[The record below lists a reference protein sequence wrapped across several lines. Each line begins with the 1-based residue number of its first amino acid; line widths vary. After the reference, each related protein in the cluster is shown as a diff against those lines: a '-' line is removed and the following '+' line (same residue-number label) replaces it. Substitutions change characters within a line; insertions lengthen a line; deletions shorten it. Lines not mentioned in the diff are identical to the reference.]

1 MASSETRET
10 IENVNVDVTQ
20 IENGF
25 KKDKARAKS
34 NFTRSQNRLLLLL
47 EEQDTDSRISII
59 EACKKLEGQK
69 EHKKCERI
77 VGEMLRIEEDFDAA
91 SKATRE
97 YLASRKDGSA
107 SVSSSAE
114 KLTVNVRYGMNISEK
129 SSETYINDHVS
140 TEPLQESR
148 EVGISQDISQNND
161 PVPVPIENR
170 QYSSLS
176 NAASKLSMKEVP
188 VKDRMSVTSFGG
200 LENAKTS
207 QHGNS
212 LNMINNDP
220 VMNAR
225 AASFEPR
232 DQFHREPSV
241 QAAGQTASY
250 NSPSIGQ
257 DLWRQLKRVQ
267 IPVFSGDKRTYN
279 SWKVA
284 FLACIDSAPAT
295 GEYELLQLRQY
306 LAGEALKTIE
316 NLGHSGAAYEAAKE
330 RLERKFGGM
339 RRQIAI
345 YMEKLENFR
354 QIRNGN
360 AKDLEQFAD
369 LLDIAII
376 NLRETDQH
384 HELGSGSLYSILQ
397 RKLPQSMLT
406 SYHRWVFDN
415 NVTQSVVT
423 LRKWV
428 IQESEFLTVASETVY
443 GVAGRASDAQTTP
456 QKPGQRNTRTFFGD
470 NGDNRAKKT
479 QCCQTCGTDHR
490 IWTCQAFKQKG
501 MAEKWEIA
509 KRCKL
514 CFRCL
519 AGGHSGKTCPRSRQC
534 GLNGCKELYHRLLHR
549 PSETEPKSTD
559 QNGTDNQASGTQIT
573 SGSEGNKN
581 LEQTTMTA
589 SNVPTA
595 EFIALRTVPVILKNG
610 DRSLKVNALLYDAS
624 TKTYVDSDVAA
635 QLGLQGKTERVTVN
649 VLNGQVETFETRP
662 VYVELESLTGDV
674 KLGVAAYTATRVVG
688 SMKAFDWTEY
698 TKR

>member
-59 EACKKLEGQK
+59 EARKKLEGCLEIALDILKNFSDFYTRQK

-77 VGEMLRIEEDFDAA
+77 VGKMLRIEEDFDAA

-114 KLTVNVRYGMNISEK
+114 MLTVNVRYGMNISEK

-200 LENAKTS
+200 LENAEKS

-220 VMNAR
+220 VMNVR

-250 NSPSIGQ
+250 DSPSIGQ
-257 DLWRQLKRVQ
+257 DL
-267 IPVFSGDKRTYN
+267 
-279 SWKVA
+279 
-284 FLACIDSAPAT
+284 C
-295 GEYELLQLRQY
+295 
-306 LAGEALKTIE
+306 
-316 NLGHSGAAYEAAKE
+316 
-330 RLERKFGGM
+330 
-339 RRQIAI
+339 
-345 YMEKLENFR
+345 
-354 QIRNGN
+354 
-360 AKDLEQFAD
+360 
-369 LLDIAII
+369 
-376 NLRETDQH
+376 
-384 HELGSGSLYSILQ
+384 
-397 RKLPQSMLT
+397 
-406 SYHRWVFDN
+406 
-415 NVTQSVVT
+415 
-423 LRKWV
+423 
-428 IQESEFLTVASETVY
+428 AS
-443 GVAGRASDAQTTP
+443 
-456 QKPGQRNTRTFFGD
+456 
-470 NGDNRAKKT
+470 
-479 QCCQTCGTDHR
+479 
-490 IWTCQAFKQKG
+490 
-501 MAEKWEIA
+501 
-509 KRCKL
+509 
-514 CFRCL
+514 
-519 AGGHSGKTCPRSRQC
+519 
-534 GLNGCKELYHRLLHR
+534 
-549 PSETEPKSTD
+549 
-559 QNGTDNQASGTQIT
+559 
-573 SGSEGNKN
+573 
-581 LEQTTMTA
+581 
-589 SNVPTA
+589 
-595 EFIALRTVPVILKNG
+595 
-610 DRSLKVNALLYDAS
+610 
-624 TKTYVDSDVAA
+624 
-635 QLGLQGKTERVTVN
+635 
-649 VLNGQVETFETRP
+649 
-662 VYVELESLTGDV
+662 
-674 KLGVAAYTATRVVG
+674 
-688 SMKAFDWTEY
+688 
-698 TKR
+698 